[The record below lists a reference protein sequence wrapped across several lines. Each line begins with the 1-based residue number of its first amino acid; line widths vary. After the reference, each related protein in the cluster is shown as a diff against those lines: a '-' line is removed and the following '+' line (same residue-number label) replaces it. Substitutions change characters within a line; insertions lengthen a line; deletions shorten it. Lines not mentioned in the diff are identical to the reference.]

1 MIWVLATAC
10 ALATVPAGLR
20 WLRVAQR
27 EHYLSPSVSRFALK
41 WWAHGPLNLGL
52 AALGMAG
59 VIGSLWSEWPGFLVA
74 LAQVG
79 PVGLGVRGT
88 SSPLAWTAR
97 LRRLALL
104 SGLVAGTVYLIGA
117 VADSPLI
124 VVAGLALL
132 PVIVDLALVA
142 LGPVETRLGAKWVER
157 AKRKLAVVGPDV
169 VAITGSYGKTTTKGY
184 LSHLLSG
191 AMRTVATPA
200 SFNNRMGLARSINE
214 ALTPGTDVFIAEMGS
229 YGPGE
234 IAEMCSWVKPKV
246 GVIVSVGPVH
256 LERFRTEG
264 RVVEAKAEILDRAEI
279 GVICVDH
286 PLLAGLATYR
296 AGIMPIVEVSTGERG
311 HVRVV
316 GGQLLIGAEVVAVA
330 PEGVFASNLATAV
343 GVCVAL
349 GLDTSSWVD
358 RLADLPVPAHRQTVS
373 VGESGL
379 TIIDDT
385 FNSNPA
391 GARRAL
397 EVLAAAGPGAK
408 AVVTPGMVEMGPV
421 QNEENAAFAAMAA
434 DVADHLIIV
443 GGTNR
448 ASLLRGSSNRRAS
461 VTVVGSRDQAVA
473 WARANLV
480 PGDVVLYENDLP
492 DHYP

>member
-1 MIWVLATAC
+1 
-10 ALATVPAGLR
+10 
-20 WLRVAQR
+20 
-27 EHYLSPSVSRFALK
+27 
-41 WWAHGPLNLGL
+41 
-52 AALGMAG
+52 
-59 VIGSLWSEWPGFLVA
+59 
-74 LAQVG
+74 
-79 PVGLGVRGT
+79 
-88 SSPLAWTAR
+88 
-97 LRRLALL
+97 
-104 SGLVAGTVYLIGA
+104 
-117 VADSPLI
+117 
-124 VVAGLALL
+124 
-132 PVIVDLALVA
+132 
-142 LGPVETRLGAKWVER
+142 
-157 AKRKLAVVGPDV
+157 GPDV

-234 IAEMCSWVKPKV
+234 IAEMCGWVKPKV
-246 GVIVSVGPVH
+246 GVIISVGPVH

-286 PLLAGLATYR
+286 PLLAGLATDR
-296 AGIMPIVEVSTGERG
+296 AGTMPIVEVSTGERG

-316 GGQLLIGAEVVAVA
+316 GGRLLIGAEAVAAA

-408 AVVTPGMVEMGPV
+408 AVVTPGMVEMGPL
-421 QNEENAAFAAMAA
+421 QDEENAAFAAMAA

-461 VTVVGSRDQAVA
+461 VTFVGSRDQAVA